1 LAINRGYTHRLARRR
16 VAERHL
22 AITNAMPPYSRPL
35 KMGTSH
41 HFHISHES
49 PDRRLSTPLWRLS
62 SVMFPSS
69 PPNQLEGAE
78 QTDHRPNRSR
88 YDNRPTLHLV
98 QRLSKSI
105 IAGSCGGEKSPV
117 KLIIGNSVQPH
128 SKIAK
133 DATLEWGT
141 HAVELRLTGQP
152 KATVPTYD
160 VYLAGIRSNLPEL
173 SV

>member
-1 LAINRGYTHRLARRR
+1 
-16 VAERHL
+16 
-22 AITNAMPPYSRPL
+22 
-35 KMGTSH
+35 
-41 HFHISHES
+41 
-49 PDRRLSTPLWRLS
+49 
-62 SVMFPSS
+62 MFPSS

-78 QTDHRPNRSR
+78 KTDHRPNRSR

-133 DATLEWGT
+133 DATLE
-141 HAVELRLTGQP
+141 
-152 KATVPTYD
+152 
-160 VYLAGIRSNLPEL
+160 
-173 SV
+173 